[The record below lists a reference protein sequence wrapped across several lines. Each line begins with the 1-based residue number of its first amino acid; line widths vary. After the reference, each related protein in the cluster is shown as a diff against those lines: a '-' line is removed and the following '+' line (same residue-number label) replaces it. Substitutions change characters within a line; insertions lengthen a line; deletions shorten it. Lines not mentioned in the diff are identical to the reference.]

1 MDDGER
7 AERRFRR
14 KVGQA
19 LMAALEAVPEIRPMR
34 CTIHDQA
41 LSDCTAEDHEC
52 TVLDAEP
59 YPTAL
64 LTGFVVTVQFNV
76 PKPDPDHDPTE
87 GAAFV
92 APDQP
97 RATTLGLLALAGEA
111 L

>member
-1 MDDGER
+1 MDDGQR

-14 KVGQA
+14 KVGAA
-19 LMAALEAVPEIRPMR
+19 LLAALEQVPEIRPLR
-34 CTIHDQA
+34 CTVHDQS
-41 LSDCTAEDHEC
+41 LSDCTADEYEC
-52 TVLDAEP
+52 TVEDAEA

-64 LTGFVVTVQFNV
+64 LTGFVLTVQFNV

-97 RATTLGLLALAGEA
+97 RATTLGLLALADEA